1 MPDITFFHKTR
12 LDDHFPVVD
21 LYRKSTKFD
30 EPKAFFLTRTIKTPG
45 QHVVNNGTFWSLLFL
60 FLSIVERLTRDF
72 EGRLWDEFSLWL
84 FPSWKPFEVTDERKK
99 TEVFRAE
106 LFRVFRVILA
116 PCFGYLFVKT
126 SSAPH
131 SCNTLIKAR
140 GQRERDASVCCC
152 SYQ

>member
-1 MPDITFFHKTR
+1 MPDITFFHKTH

-21 LYRKSTKFD
+21 LYNEEHKVRWTQS
-30 EPKAFFLTRTIKTPG
+30 
-45 QHVVNNGTFWSLLFL
+45 LFL
-60 FLSIVERLTRDF
+60 NENDQNVLISSLPFSFNRRKRRGTSR
-72 EGRLWDEFSLWL
+72 EGFGMSARFDFSLRGN
-84 FPSWKPFEVTDERKK
+84 PSKSRTKEKRLKCVAAD
-99 TEVFRAE
+99 
-106 LFRVFRVILA
+106 LFRVLGVFLA

>member
-1 MPDITFFHKTR
+1 MPDITFFHKTH

-21 LYRKSTKFD
+21 LYNEEHKVRWTQS
-30 EPKAFFLTRTIKTPG
+30 
-45 QHVVNNGTFWSLLFL
+45 LFL
-60 FLSIVERLTRDF
+60 NENDQNVLISLPFSFNRRKGQGTSR
-72 EGRLWDEFSLWL
+72 EGFGMSSRFDFSLRGNPSKWRT
-84 FPSWKPFEVTDERKK
+84 FPRHK
-99 TEVFRAE
+99 TEVLRAE
-106 LFRVFRVILA
+106 LFRVFGVILA